1 MSSGPEKLVEDNI
14 KKYLLSVGAWHVKI
28 FANEMQGVGFPDI
41 LVCYKGRFIAL
52 EVKAPNGKTAKIQA
66 ATLAKIERA
75 GGITARPRNVA
86 HVRDIIA
93 AINAETP

>member
-1 MSSGPEKLVEDNI
+1 MSSGPEKLVEDGI
-14 KKYLLSVGAWHVKI
+14 KKYLVSVGAWHVKI
-28 FANEMQGVGFPDI
+28 FANEMQGVGYPDI
-41 LVCYKGRFIAL
+41 LVCYKGQFIAL

-75 GGITARPRNVA
+75 GGVVARPRNVD

-93 AINAETP
+93 TIDAKTP